1 MQFSAISLGMT
12 VLFNLVGISVGRTV
26 AGMYMRSHQA
36 VIRGVNSTA
45 LFTLSESYNLIFLTT
60 TLASL
65 VPFVLIIYVR
75 KRAQLVIETRGKV
88 NK

>member
-1 MQFSAISLGMT
+1 MQFSAISLRMT

-36 VIRGVNSTA
+36 VIRGINSAA
-45 LFTLSESYNLIFLTT
+45 LFTLFESYNLFFLTT
-60 TLASL
+60 TLALL
-65 VPFVLIIYVR
+65 VPFVLIIYLK
-75 KRAQLVIETRGKV
+75 KRAQLVIETSGKV